1 MLKKLAKSISNS
13 ERELRYSFGKDITDP
28 DERRKSTWH
37 YNLFD
42 HAFLRVYWTNFFEI
56 SEGVYRSNQPTH
68 SRFLRYK
75 DLGIKSVINLRG
87 WDRYAHYLFEEES
100 CRILGLKL
108 YNTRLWARQ
117 AADRKNILET
127 IELMRKAQRPLMFH
141 CKSGA
146 DRAGFCAAIY
156 QMVFDNVPVQDAKK
170 QLSIKYLHMKWSN
183 TGVLDYT
190 LEVYEER
197 LKKGAIGFEEW
208 IATEYDRAVI
218 QQGFDTKAPPAQ
230 IA

>member
-1 MLKKLAKSISNS
+1 MLKALAKSISDR
-13 ERELRYSFGKDITDP
+13 ERAWRYSFGNDITDP

-56 SEGVYRSNQPTH
+56 SKGVYRSNQPTH

-87 WDRYAHYLFEEES
+87 TDPRAHYLFEEES
-100 CRILGLKL
+100 CRILGFTL
-108 YNTRLWARQ
+108 YNTRLWARR
-117 AADRKNILET
+117 AAERENI
-127 IELMRKAQRPLMFH
+127 IEAIDLMRTVQKPFLFH

-146 DRAGFCAAIY
+146 DRAGFCAAMY
-156 QMVFDNVPVQDAKK
+156 QMIFDNVPVAEAKK
-170 QLSIKYLHMKWSN
+170 QLGIKYIHLKWSK

-190 LEVYEER
+190 LDVYEAR
-197 LKKGAIGFEEW
+197 LAKGAIDFETW
-208 IATEYDRAVI
+208 IRTEYDHLAI
-218 QQGFDTKAPPAQ
+218 QQGFDSKTPPAQ